1 VGIILEA
8 SENLALVRKAE
19 QFSKRFYLCGSLFLF
34 LILGILIIVYDDEGV
49 SWRDMIVD
57 PEFAIGAALSV
68 FVFLLGLFSRPR
80 VYRLLKYRP
89 NTVEEIWV
97 EKRGYIPIVKFTLIF
112 LHFVDSDGKRM
123 GIFANWIPLEL
134 LLDEVKNV
142 APQAVIKQGVPKA
155 KGGFR
160 RFVDIAFANTHE
172 NRLRIIFIMVLVPIS
187 LVLSIK
193 FELIGD
199 DYFMWDIVCW
209 YALQTLFIFLSIK
222 FLKALRARRYDG
234 QPPWKFNGTFAYIY
248 SYLFVFVG
256 LVMANHCVNV
266 VRWGRFEAFHAGLA
280 ASAFVLLA
288 IPACLAFRYVTKP
301 STEKSDKAR

>member
-1 VGIILEA
+1 MGIILEA
-8 SENLALVRKAE
+8 SENLKLVRKAE
-19 QFSKRFYLCGSLFLF
+19 QFSKRFYLYMSLFLF
-34 LILGILIIVYDDEGV
+34 LILGILVIVYDDEKG
-49 SWRDMIVD
+49 SWRNIIFD
-57 PEFAIGAALSV
+57 PEFAVGAILSV

-97 EKRGYIPIVKFTLIF
+97 EHRGYIPIIKFSIIF

-123 GIFANWIPLEL
+123 GIFANWIPLEPL
-134 LLDEVKNV
+134 LSEVKSI

-160 RFVDIAFANTHE
+160 RFVDTVFSNTLE

-187 LVLSIK
+187 IVLSIK
-193 FELIGD
+193 FKLIGD
-199 DYFMWDIVCW
+199 DHFLWDILCW
-209 YALQTLFIFLSIK
+209 YALQMLFIFFSIK

-234 QPPWKFNGTFAYIY
+234 RPPWKFNGTFAYIF

-266 VRWGRFEAFHAGLA
+266 VRWERFEAFHAGLA
-280 ASAFVLLA
+280 AGAFVLLA
-288 IPACLAFRYVTKP
+288 IPAFLAFRYVTKP
-301 STEKSDKAR
+301 STEK